1 MCNYFSAIVTRDLK
15 VHWSK
20 KTCRHEDIIAELK
33 LADTKLV
40 DRDFV
45 RVEITPNNK
54 EKLTR
59 NRADWTY
66 KVDEDDTVPAWY
78 KKAEAIIQASI
89 WVNWS
94 ESAKTQ
100 IVIDSESIEVTD
112 TYLLVQ
118 SSSKVVARGSSTV
131 VARDSSTVVAWNS
144 STVVARDSSTVE
156 AWDSS
161 TVEAW
166 DSSTV
171 EAWDS
176 SKVVARDYSTVVA
189 RDYSKVEARGSSTVV
204 ARDSSTVEAWD
215 SSKVVIKS
223 SNAVALCHG
232 KIIVNKQATVI
243 IKESFNA
250 TEISY

>member
-118 SSSKVVARGSSTV
+118 SSSTVVARG
-131 VARDSSTVVAWNS
+131 
-144 STVVARDSSTVE
+144 SSTVE

-161 TVEAW
+161 TVVARG
-166 DSSTV
+166 SSTV

-176 SKVVARDYSTVVA
+176 STVV
-189 RDYSKVEARGSSTVV
+189 ARGSSTVEAWGSSTVEARDSSTVV
-204 ARDSSTVEAWD
+204 ARGSSTVEAWD
-215 SSKVVIKS
+215 YSKVEVKS

-243 IKESFNA
+243 IKESFTA

>member
-118 SSSKVVARGSSTV
+118 SSSKVVARGSSKV
-131 VARDSSTVVAWNS
+131 VARG
-144 STVVARDSSTVE
+144 SSTVE
-156 AWDSS
+156 AWD
-161 TVEAW
+161 
-166 DSSTV
+166 
-171 EAWDS
+171 
-176 SKVVARDYSTVVA
+176 
-189 RDYSKVEARGSSTVV
+189 YSKVEV
-204 ARDSSTVEAWD
+204 
-215 SSKVVIKS
+215 KS